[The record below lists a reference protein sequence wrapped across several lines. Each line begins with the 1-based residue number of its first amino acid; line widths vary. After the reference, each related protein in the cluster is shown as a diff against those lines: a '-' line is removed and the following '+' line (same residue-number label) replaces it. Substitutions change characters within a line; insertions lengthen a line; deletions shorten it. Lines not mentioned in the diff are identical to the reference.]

1 MDFDRLLKQT
11 AVYWGGPSYGGYSK
25 KTFAAPVEVSIR
37 WEDKQ
42 ELFTD
47 SQGKEKLSQAVIY
60 LNQDVVV
67 GAFIYLGDLS
77 ELGSSEEGDP
87 YLVASAKEIMAFN
100 KLPNVG
106 ATQYL
111 RKVWI

>member
-1 MDFDRLLKQT
+1 MDFTRLLKQT
-11 AVYWGGPSYGGYSK
+11 AVYWDSPSYDGYSK
-25 KTFAAPVEVSIR
+25 KTFADPVEISIR

-42 ELFTD
+42 ELFMD

-60 LNQDVVV
+60 INQDVVV
-67 GAFIYLGDLS
+67 GAFIYLGTLS

-87 YLVASAKEIMAFN
+87 YLVANAKEVKAFG
-100 KLPNVG
+100 KSPDVG
-106 ATQYL
+106 ATQYI